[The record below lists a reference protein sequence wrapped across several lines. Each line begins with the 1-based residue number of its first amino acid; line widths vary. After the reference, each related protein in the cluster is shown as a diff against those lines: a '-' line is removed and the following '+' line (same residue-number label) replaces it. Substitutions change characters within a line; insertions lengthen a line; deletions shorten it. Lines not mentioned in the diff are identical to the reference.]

1 VLQLGR
7 EPNAPWITSRGPCQ
21 AQLEAFDLHANITV
35 AADDRAGVE
44 RLCRY
49 VLRPPVAQ
57 DRLSLTPDG
66 LVLLTLKAEWHDGTT
81 HLLFTPVELLEKLAA
96 LTPRPRIEAADVL
109 RKILGHL
116 GLPTNPPASLPARPP
131 PSLLE
136 TEAPMEKEFQ
146 RWTAKRKVEL
156 LLQLIK
162 GEVKLVD
169 ACREHALKQSE
180 VEAWMETFVQGGERS
195 LKARSE
201 DEQAVHERE
210 VRELRAKVGELVLE
224 LSMIAVR

>member
-1 VLQLGR
+1 
-7 EPNAPWITSRGPCQ
+7 
-21 AQLEAFDLHANITV
+21 
-35 AADDRAGVE
+35 
-44 RLCRY
+44 
-49 VLRPPVAQ
+49 
-57 DRLSLTPDG
+57 
-66 LVLLTLKAEWHDGTT
+66 
-81 HLLFTPVELLEKLAA
+81 
-96 LTPRPRIEAADVL
+96 
-109 RKILGHL
+109 
-116 GLPTNPPASLPARPP
+116 
-131 PSLLE
+131 
-136 TEAPMEKEFQ
+136 MEKEFQ

-169 ACREHALKQSE
+169 ACREHDLKQSE

-224 LSMIAVR
+224 LDARNKLDALTGKPEKAF